1 MNALKKINKLSKI
14 NTLITIIL
22 CVILSLFVD
31 NFLILATLFIIIDF
45 LISQIEWVEVKSIIK
60 KYCTTKKEYDDL
72 FFLLKN
78 YCFFCEKKIINY
90 LQSEKENITNK
101 KSEETLEEIFENK
114 INYELIE
121 FNDINSKLN
130 ETLEKISDDHD
141 ILLNKKKIKKHIKN
155 IKLLVNQEP
164 YKINNFLSKYRIII
178 NGFIECLVMY
188 EKSIDKKIYE
198 EKLIFLSKEL
208 LEYLSNTEER
218 LKIEEQV
225 NLNSLMNVLISELK
239 KENQQNEGNEIC

>member
-1 MNALKKINKLSKI
+1 M
-14 NTLITIIL
+14 
-22 CVILSLFVD
+22 
-31 NFLILATLFIIIDF
+31 
-45 LISQIEWVEVKSIIK
+45 
-60 KYCTTKKEYDDL
+60 
-72 FFLLKN
+72 
-78 YCFFCEKKIINY
+78 
-90 LQSEKENITNK
+90 
-101 KSEETLEEIFENK
+101 
-114 INYELIE
+114 
-121 FNDINSKLN
+121 
-130 ETLEKISDDHD
+130 
-141 ILLNKKKIKKHIKN
+141 LNKKKIKKHIKN